1 MPSTGRS
8 RWRSLIQLRYAS
20 SGARLSSEA
29 SLWLCRSRVVATYT
43 TSLPRRAKLEQRHF
57 GRGVLEHGLDGH
69 SYFNLIG
76 LALHKVGQQL
86 KSLVEFDVGHQVG
99 QRFAKAWRLVLHGR
113 RESVDRTCASASH
126 PLSARA

>member
-8 RWRSLIQLRYAS
+8 LGRSLIQMRYAS

-69 SYFNLIG
+69 SYSNLIG
-76 LALHKVGQQL
+76 LALHKVGQHL
-86 KSLVEFDVGHQVG
+86 EPLVEFDVGHDVG
-99 QRFAKAWRLVLHGR
+99 QRFAKASRLVLHGYG
-113 RESVDRTCASASH
+113 EGVDLA
-126 PLSARA
+126 

>member
-8 RWRSLIQLRYAS
+8 WWRSLIQLRYAS

-29 SLWLCRSRVVATYT
+29 SLWLCRSRIVGTYT

-76 LALHKVGQQL
+76 LALHKVGQHL
-86 KSLVEFDVGHQVG
+86 DPLIELDVGHDVR
-99 QRFAKAWRLVLHGR
+99 QRFAKAWRLVLHGHG
-113 RESVDRTCASASH
+113 EGIDLGPSAAAH
-126 PLSARA
+126 PLGARA